1 MISFKL
7 TTKYSIGR
15 INNIHE
21 RRLRFTKQ
29 NTSSDFKILLK
40 NAYKMSSRKKT
51 KQKKKHRSP
60 YDSGLLI
67 FK

>member
-21 RRLRFTKQ
+21 RWLRFTKQ

-40 NAYKMSSRKKT
+40 NAYKMSSRKK
-51 KQKKKHRSP
+51 KKHKKKHRSP

>member
-21 RRLRFTKQ
+21 RWLRFTKQ

-51 KQKKKHRSP
+51 KQKKP
-60 YDSGLLI
+60 TEVPMIQVY
-67 FK
+67 

>member
-21 RRLRFTKQ
+21 RWLRFTKQ

-51 KQKKKHRSP
+51 KQKKNTEVP
-60 YDSGLLI
+60 MIQVY
-67 FK
+67 